1 MGRGRAQRPVSS
13 PGIKPRTS
21 GNRSSHQRHQSPPT
35 PQQSRRPEA
44 CIPLKKTLAQMF
56 SCELCQ
62 ISKNI
67 FFTEHPW
74 TTASVVKKNIKA
86 DLLSCPVFLDFLILC
101 HKFSPTLS
109 AYSSYSP
116 ANFNILSI
124 LISFI
129 SSKSFQNL

>member
-21 GNRSSHQRHQSPPT
+21 GNRSSHQRHQSPP
-35 PQQSRRPEA
+35 QQSRRPEA

-62 ISKNI
+62 ISKNT

-74 TTASVVKKNIKA
+74 TTASVVKKSIKT